1 MVTRAGSSIN
11 LSGGTLDVQD
21 GMIRQ
26 SWLRGADGRLYEVS
40 RAPGDLAYAG
50 LYLGYEARS
59 ARWGQT
65 RYFYNPLLAPR
76 ERFETGYTVGR
87 DAGRLLVGTSGAVLE
102 GELLGATFLGE
113 RQSVAARSDLDGYQQ
128 SQRAAARGAQLV
140 VGAYTPYYDKRSGAL
155 RYTLERNQDTAARV
169 VLDARVAA
177 IAGGLEL
184 DTALPA
190 DRGANLLL
198 DSARLSA
205 SGLGAVRIAA
215 ADIDAR
221 ADLTVAPG
229 GEITLFAERVSVDA
243 TLSARG
249 ARCAWAAS

>member
-1 MVTRAGSSIN
+1 MSGYLGTRPHAVGEWMAQGGNVEFSGGDVVTRAGSSIN

-128 SQRAAARGAQLV
+128 SQRAGRAARNWWWAPTRPITTSAAGRCGTHWNAIR
-140 VGAYTPYYDKRSGAL
+140 TPPRASCWTRGWQPSPAAWNWTPPCP
-155 RYTLERNQDTAARV
+155 RTAAPTSCS
-169 VLDARVAA
+169 
-177 IAGGLEL
+177 
-184 DTALPA
+184 TAH
-190 DRGANLLL
+190 G
-198 DSARLSA
+198 
-205 SGLGAVRIAA
+205 
-215 ADIDAR
+215 
-221 ADLTVAPG
+221 
-229 GEITLFAERVSVDA
+229 
-243 TLSARG
+243 
-249 ARCAWAAS
+249 